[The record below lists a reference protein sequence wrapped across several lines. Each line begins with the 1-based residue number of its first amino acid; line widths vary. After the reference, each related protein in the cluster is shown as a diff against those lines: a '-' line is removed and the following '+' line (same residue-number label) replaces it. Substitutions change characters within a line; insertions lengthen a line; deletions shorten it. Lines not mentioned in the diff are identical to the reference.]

1 MIVEAGLP
9 SGTFST
15 ADFAI
20 KYNKEVLA
28 VPGPITNENSSGCN
42 KLIYEGAKPIIND
55 EVFYEELF
63 DLFSC
68 VRPQEYSEVV
78 SDYESKPHKITN
90 TDNPILNALCSQ
102 AMSVDDLYQIAKH
115 RCKDKNPSVW
125 LSEKLVEAERSGRV
139 AKYPNGMYGPVLKS

>member
-20 KYNKEVLA
+20 KYSKEVLA

-55 EVFYEELF
+55 EVFYNALF
-63 DLFSC
+63 EIFGFDA
-68 VRPQEYSEVV
+68 PKEYSQVIE
-78 SDYESKPHKITN
+78 DYESKPHKVLN
-90 TDNPILNALCSQ
+90 SDNPILNALCSQ
-102 AMSVDDLYQIAKH
+102 AMSIDDLYKIAKNYS
-115 RCKDKNPSVW
+115 KSKNPSVW
-125 LSEKLVEAERSGRV
+125 LSEKLVEAEKTGRV
-139 AKYPNGMYGPVLKS
+139 SKYANGMYGPVLKS

>member
-55 EVFYEELF
+55 EVFYSALF
-63 DLFSC
+63 DIFGFDA
-68 VRPQEYSEVV
+68 PKEYSKVIK
-78 SDYESKPHKITN
+78 DYESRPHKVLN
-90 TDNPILNALCSQ
+90 SDNPILNALCSQ
-102 AMSVDDLYQIAKH
+102 PMSMDDLYKIAKNYS
-115 RCKDKNPSVW
+115 KAKNPSV
-125 LSEKLVEAERSGRV
+125 
-139 AKYPNGMYGPVLKS
+139 